1 MARRDNREYRTYLRA
16 EQRRQRGCIA
26 RRMQRHLRHG
36 LPGRAMTC
44 AWPTSPSATGP
55 TLRAAPQGESGLRS
69 WQTATEMSLAPGRC
83 RSSPPR
89 LARRPPQLALS
100 GQVDLRGCNGTSIRG
115 PLGATRA
122 DEGFFMLSLERVIS
136 LVSEAAEEFE
146 RPRHRVIAT
155 TPAGR
160 DGAYIEVIVS
170 VADCPREP
178 CRLLVGLQRDKPPHE
193 VREDIVARLREH
205 SELHR

>member
-1 MARRDNREYRTYLRA
+1 
-16 EQRRQRGCIA
+16 
-26 RRMQRHLRHG
+26 
-36 LPGRAMTC
+36 
-44 AWPTSPSATGP
+44 
-55 TLRAAPQGESGLRS
+55 
-69 WQTATEMSLAPGRC
+69 
-83 RSSPPR
+83 
-89 LARRPPQLALS
+89 
-100 GQVDLRGCNGTSIRG
+100 
-115 PLGATRA
+115 
-122 DEGFFMLSLERVIS
+122 MLSLERVIS
-136 LVSEAAEEFE
+136 LVSEAAEESNV
-146 RPRHRVIAT
+146 PARVIAT